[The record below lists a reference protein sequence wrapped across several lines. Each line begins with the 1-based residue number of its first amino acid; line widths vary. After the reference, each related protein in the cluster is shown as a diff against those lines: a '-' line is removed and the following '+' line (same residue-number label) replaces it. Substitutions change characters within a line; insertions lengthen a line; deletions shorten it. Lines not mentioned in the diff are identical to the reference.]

1 MQRLKQVNTRT
12 FAVSNYSDANGSQE
26 SRVSGPSAPE
36 PIGEE
41 NKKNKQIKQGK
52 PRVLVGCE

>member
-26 SRVSGPSAPE
+26 SMVSGPSAPE

-41 NKKNKQIKQGK
+41 NKQIKQGK
-52 PRVLVGCE
+52 PCVLVGCE